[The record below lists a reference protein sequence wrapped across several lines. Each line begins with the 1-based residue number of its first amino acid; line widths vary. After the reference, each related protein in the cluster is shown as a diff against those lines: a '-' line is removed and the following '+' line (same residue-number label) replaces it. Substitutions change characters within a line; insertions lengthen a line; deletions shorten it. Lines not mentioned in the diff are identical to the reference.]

1 MNFSTAFGKFPRAF
15 FFFFRSKRSL
25 VSVGYWKK
33 KLQILLVKT
42 VVFVKGVLEERKYE
56 NLSFKKAELS
66 RGHWREKV
74 SDLFGQTAH
83 FSPVGSGRKKFPK
96 KRTTS
101 PVSVKWVLNEE
112 IFKIFRSKP
121 AKPSSGY

>member
-56 NLSFKKAELS
+56 NLSFKKARTVKGALE
-66 RGHWREKV
+66 
-74 SDLFGQTAH
+74 
-83 FSPVGSGRKKFPK
+83 RK
-96 KRTTS
+96 S
-101 PVSVKWVLNEE
+101 
-112 IFKIFRSKP
+112 FRSFWP
-121 AKPSSGY
+121 DSPFLSSG

>member
-42 VVFVKGVLEERKYE
+42 VVFVKGVLEEKARTVKGALERK
-56 NLSFKKAELS
+56 S
-66 RGHWREKV
+66 
-74 SDLFGQTAH
+74 
-83 FSPVGSGRKKFPK
+83 
-96 KRTTS
+96 
-101 PVSVKWVLNEE
+101 
-112 IFKIFRSKP
+112 FRSFWP
-121 AKPSSGY
+121 DSPFLSSG

>member
-56 NLSFKKAELS
+56 NLSFKKARTVKGVLE
-66 RGHWREKV
+66 
-74 SDLFGQTAH
+74 
-83 FSPVGSGRKKFPK
+83 RK
-96 KRTTS
+96 S
-101 PVSVKWVLNEE
+101 
-112 IFKIFRSKP
+112 FRSFWP
-121 AKPSSGY
+121 DSPFPSSG

>member
-56 NLSFKKAELS
+56 NLSFKKARTVKGALERKS
-66 RGHWREKV
+66 FRK
-74 SDLFGQTAH
+74 
-83 FSPVGSGRKKFPK
+83 SGPLHRF
-96 KRTTS
+96 
-101 PVSVKWVLNEE
+101 L
-112 IFKIFRSKP
+112 
-121 AKPSSGY
+121 SSGY